1 MKSFIMKKV
10 VCIGNDLKLNQL
22 VTNYFSDN
30 HIRVIVE
37 QEKRQAG
44 HILSLESDVLLIDLS
59 PSDVKNNYA
68 LAKQIREISDIPIL
82 FASSGKNEDTVS
94 KAINFRCADYM
105 RKPLDLHE
113 MAERMNR
120 LITFTSNF
128 SNMNKLKFGEA
139 TLLLCEQAI
148 EYEDIRIHLSRM
160 ETKILYKLY
169 QYRNEYIDK
178 STLVCKVWET
188 TDYNIRKGTLG
199 NILWKIRKKIKC
211 LDGISID
218 TGVSAKIRLIVPEQT
233 ESQHL

>member
-22 VTNYFSDN
+22 VTNYFSEN

-37 QEKRQAG
+37 QEKRQAEQI
-44 HILSLESDVLLIDLS
+44 HSLESDILLIDLS
-59 PSDVKNNYA
+59 PSNEKDNYA

-94 KAINFRCADYM
+94 KAINFRYADYI
-105 RKPLDLHE
+105 RKPLALHE
-113 MAERMNR
+113 MAERMNK
-120 LITFTSNF
+120 LITFTSNL

-139 TLLLCEQAI
+139 TLLLCEQTI
-148 EYEDIRIHLSRM
+148 EYKATRIHLSRM
-160 ETKILYKLY
+160 ETKILFKLY
-169 QYRNEYIDK
+169 QYKNEYIYRN
-178 STLVCKVWET
+178 TLVCKVWET
-188 TDYNIRKGTLG
+188 TDYNLRKGTFG
-199 NILWKIRKKIKC
+199 SILWKIRKKIKC
-211 LDGISID
+211 IDGISID